1 MEGQEA
7 LSLLRL
13 LSIMGE
19 TQSVT
24 PPQRQFLRNRGRGGA
39 PRNLP
44 EASSTLGISLYLEG

>member
-19 TQSVT
+19 TQSVA

-44 EASSTLGISLYLEG
+44 EASSTLGISLYL